1 MLNPGAEQE
10 LKLHEEMKLSVLLEG
25 AHFGEMGVLHGGPRN
40 VTVIADTFCMMEMLL
55 GEDFIELLDNF
66 PDIMRHVMKI
76 AREKAEAQ
84 ALVSTKTIE
93 GHPFSSSFLFV
104 KSYQNASFAI
114 LGMMISDVDS
124 NYILLSF

>member
-93 GHPFSSSFLFV
+93 GHSGNFSIETHQ
-104 KSYQNASFAI
+104 KSQEGKRSTTKAWRQVCE
-114 LGMMISDVDS
+114 L
-124 NYILLSF
+124 